1 MYECITGDSFVSKF
15 THFYYD
21 RILLIVCLFGL
32 LIVGLDDLMMN
43 DSPSLK
49 KNEWQLTIPF
59 GDIQSFENSGQKR
72 TKHAC
77 MAHSQNFTTS
87 TVSIIAYLHTHT
99 HTTQQLAYRFVV
111 VLAAWN
117 FPRYVLKG
125 RR

>member
-77 MAHSQNFTTS
+77 MAHSQNFYCFYN
-87 TVSIIAYLHTHT
+87 SIPTHT

>member
-1 MYECITGDSFVSKF
+1 
-15 THFYYD
+15 
-21 RILLIVCLFGL
+21 
-32 LIVGLDDLMMN
+32 MMN

-99 HTTQQLAYRFVV
+99 TQQLAYRFVV

>member
-21 RILLIVCLFGL
+21 RILVIACLFGL

-99 HTTQQLAYRFVV
+99 TQQLAYRFVV

>member
-77 MAHSQNFTTS
+77 MAHSQNFYCFYN
-87 TVSIIAYLHTHT
+87 SIPTQYTHT
-99 HTTQQLAYRFVV
+99 HTTQQLAYM
-111 VLAAWN
+111 
-117 FPRYVLKG
+117 
-125 RR
+125 

>member
-87 TVSIIAYLHTHT
+87 TVSIIAYLHI

>member
-1 MYECITGDSFVSKF
+1 M
-15 THFYYD
+15 
-21 RILLIVCLFGL
+21 LIVWLFGL

-99 HTTQQLAYRFVV
+99 HYTTTSISIDSSLFWLRGI
-111 VLAAWN
+111 
-117 FPRYVLKG
+117 FPGMY
-125 RR
+125 